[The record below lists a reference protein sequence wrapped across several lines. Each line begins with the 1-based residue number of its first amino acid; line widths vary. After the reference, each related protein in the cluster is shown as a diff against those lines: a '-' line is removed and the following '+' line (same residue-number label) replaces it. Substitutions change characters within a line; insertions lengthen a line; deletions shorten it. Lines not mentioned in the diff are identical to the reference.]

1 MNEAMRN
8 ARQPLSGQGMDSALT
23 ARGGAIWDATRARS
37 RRSWGYVALVTLV
50 AAVAAMVVRR
60 RELGRARTRDKPS
73 DADDGQRGRGA
84 AALSLTIHGW
94 SAAAFCAA
102 TTCHWYYS
110 DRGNNLL
117 HLALVLLSG
126 LSAGGVL
133 LRHRLFGD
141 NASGSR
147 VLWHA
152 KRVAFVVFVGLLAVG
167 HLFANFG

>member
-1 MNEAMRN
+1 
-8 ARQPLSGQGMDSALT
+8 
-23 ARGGAIWDATRARS
+23 
-37 RRSWGYVALVTLV
+37 
-50 AAVAAMVVRR
+50 
-60 RELGRARTRDKPS
+60 
-73 DADDGQRGRGA
+73 
-84 AALSLTIHGW
+84 
-94 SAAAFCAA
+94 
-102 TTCHWYYS
+102 
-110 DRGNNLL
+110 LL